1 MIIKEKEESIPS
13 FIVITRMNKVLPKQI
28 VNNSIISSVPIFQTQ
43 DHNYGK
49 QKIVFFFV
57 TTLFFHMPKQQQHS
71 YIEAILN
78 SQELTLNFAYSL
90 SMAVS
95 QKRDNRIR
103 FKNSSFKAVSSSFS
117 DLVSH
122 WVWHISRVPL
132 TLSGVSLFI
141 FNIPT
146 IRFNEMFEI

>member
-1 MIIKEKEESIPS
+1 MD
-13 FIVITRMNKVLPKQI
+13 RGLPKQI

-57 TTLFFHMPKQQQHS
+57 TTLFFHLPKQQWHS

-103 FKNSSFKAVSSSFS
+103 FKNSSSFKNSSFKAVSSSFS

-141 FNIPT
+141 FNIPS
-146 IRFNEMFEI
+146 N